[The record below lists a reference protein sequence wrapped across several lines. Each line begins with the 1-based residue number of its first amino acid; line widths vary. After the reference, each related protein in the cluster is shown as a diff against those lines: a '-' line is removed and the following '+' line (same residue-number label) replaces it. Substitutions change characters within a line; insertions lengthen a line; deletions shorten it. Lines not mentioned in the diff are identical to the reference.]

1 MMVKRLLSIL
11 LCTVLL
17 CGLLPLVVFATD
29 QTSTTTLGLRSSN
42 SYDLMIAGI
51 PVTSE
56 NADDILNSINKMLE
70 KNQKEKEEKENK
82 KEEEK

>member
-56 NADDILNSINKMLE
+56 NADDILGNGKVSYD
-70 KNQKEKEEKENK
+70 EN
-82 KEEEK
+82 ENVLTLSDAVITA